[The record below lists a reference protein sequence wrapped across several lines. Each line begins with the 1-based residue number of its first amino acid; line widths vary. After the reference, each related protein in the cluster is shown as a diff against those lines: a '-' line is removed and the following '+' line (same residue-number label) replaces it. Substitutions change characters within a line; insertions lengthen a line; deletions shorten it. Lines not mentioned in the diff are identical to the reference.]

1 MTDLHLIEL
10 LKKHGWK
17 LHTRS
22 TLRNWTKERLI
33 DEIECLENNWSVSL
47 EREEISFEY
56 KKKLVEENEQLKKKI
71 SYLEDNLRVAR
82 KDNEDLRN
90 DIANGLK
97 EFTKELPFTSL
108 CLLAN
113 KEVKEE
119 NEKLKEENEKLQ
131 QQIEKMKCCGNC
143 RLRGAECVALE
154 HQGILCGKTRDKW
167 ELAE

>member
-1 MTDLHLIEL
+1 MTDLHLIAL

-33 DEIECLENNWSVSL
+33 DEIECLENNWGVSL
-47 EREEISFEY
+47 EREEISFKY

-82 KDNEDLRN
+82 KDNEDLRD

-108 CLLAN
+108 RLLAN
-113 KEVKEE
+113 KEVKENIKNARKKLFDILTDYE
-119 NEKLKEENEKLQ
+119 IGNYDNNIHQFYKDVYDIHNEL
-131 QQIEKMKCCGNC
+131 M
-143 RLRGAECVALE
+143 
-154 HQGILCGKTRDKW
+154 